1 MAEDDFIVDPYKVV
15 GKVDYQKLIKKF
27 GTEPITPDLLKRI
40 KKHTGKL
47 HFMLRRNLFFTH
59 RDMNWILDEY
69 EKGNKFYLY
78 TGRGPSNHTHI
89 GHLVPWIFT
98 KWLQDKFDVEFIFQM
113 TDDEKFLFK
122 DSLTL
127 QQTKEY
133 AYDNALDVIAL
144 GFDPK
149 KTQII
154 IDTENAKT
162 LYNIALPIAKKI
174 TYSTVKASFGFDHS
188 ANIGSVFYT
197 AIQAAPSILKSVQQ
211 GRNIPCL
218 IPHGVDQDPHF
229 RVCRDVI
236 QKLGYYKPA
245 SIQNKFIPG
254 LRGPEGKMSAS
265 DPNSTVF
272 VTDTPKQIKKKIN
285 KHAFSGG
292 QPDIETH
299 RKLGGNP
306 DIDVSF
312 QWLKILFEPVDK
324 KLNEIEQ
331 AYRSGD
337 LLTGELKAI
346 LIEKVTKFLTN
357 HQKER
362 EKAKDKLEDFIV
374 RD

>member
-1 MAEDDFIVDPYKVV
+1 
-15 GKVDYQKLIKKF
+15 
-27 GTEPITPDLLKRI
+27 
-40 KKHTGKL
+40 
-47 HFMLRRNLFFTH
+47 
-59 RDMNWILDEY
+59 
-69 EKGNKFYLY
+69 
-78 TGRGPSNHTHI
+78 
-89 GHLVPWIFT
+89 
-98 KWLQDKFDVEFIFQM
+98 
-113 TDDEKFLFK
+113 
-122 DSLTL
+122 
-127 QQTKEY
+127 
-133 AYDNALDVIAL
+133 
-144 GFDPK
+144 
-149 KTQII
+149 
-154 IDTENAKT
+154 
-162 LYNIALPIAKKI
+162 
-174 TYSTVKASFGFDHS
+174 S
-188 ANIGSVFYT
+188 ANLGQIFYT
-197 AIQAAPSILKSVQQ
+197 SIQAAPAVLKSVQQ

-218 IPHGVDQDPHF
+218 IPHGIDQDPHF
-229 RVCRDVI
+229 RVCRDVLP
-236 QKLGYYKPA
+236 KLGFYKPA

-254 LRGPEGKMSAS
+254 LLGPAGKMSAS
-265 DPNSTVF
+265 NPNSTIF

-324 KLNEIEQ
+324 KLDEIEQ